1 MQVSRARSIPEAS
14 KPPQESRAPRP
25 EFFRL
30 PKGDAGEIDPHFGL
44 SRSYYYALEK
54 RGVLKLHRI
63 LNPGREKGIVLV
75 RFADVL
81 ALIESQIAQEEA
93 KAR

>member
-1 MQVSRARSIPEAS
+1 MQVGRARSIPEAT
-14 KPPQESRAPRP
+14 KPPPEQRAPHP
-25 EFFRL
+25 AFFRL

-54 RGVLKLHRI
+54 RGALKLHRI

-81 ALIESQIAQEEA
+81 ALIEGQIQQREINAQ
-93 KAR
+93 

>member
-1 MQVSRARSIPEAS
+1 VQAGKPRSIPEAT
-14 KPPQESRAPRP
+14 KPPPEPSAPHP
-25 EFFRL
+25 AFFRL

-81 ALIESQIAQEEA
+81 AFIESQIRRQEA
-93 KAR
+93 TAR